1 MSALSKSS
9 LNSSTP
15 AALPC
20 SVIFK
25 ALLTSCIRHL
35 SKSISSI
42 SSSSSPPSSSTG
54 FIGTSLF
61 SISLKCSTHLCSR
74 SCASVLITPCLFS
87 TPTSCLLCSQAH
99 VLVMLYSL
107 LHPIP
112 LILPPSNSAYP
123 PSHLVS
129 LCCFLHCILAFFSV
143 LNVLILHF
151 PS

>member
-61 SISLKCSTHLCSR
+61 SISLKCSTPLCSR

-99 VLVMLYSL
+99 VLFMLYSL

-123 PSHLVS
+123 PSIQFRLSS
-129 LCCFLHCILAFFSV
+129 LAPCFTLLFFALYSR
-143 LNVLILHF
+143 LLLF
-151 PS
+151 